1 MQYILLFNSRGI
13 LNEAALLH
21 PLYGRHRSKMDGAL
35 TGS

>member
-21 PLYGRHRSKMDGAL
+21 PLYGHRSKMDGAL